1 MKKKQIEDFT
11 TEDNWRM
18 FRIMAEFVEGFE
30 EMSKVTPAVSIFGA
44 AREKAGN
51 KYYKIAEQIG
61 AKLAKKG
68 FSVITGGG
76 PGIMEAG
83 SKGAFEAKGR
93 SVGLN
98 IELPHEQKP
107 NPYLTQTMQFRYF
120 FARKVM
126 FVKYATAFI
135 IMPGGFGTID
145 ELFESITLIQ
155 TKKINE
161 FPVVLVGREYWQGLL
176 DWLKKEMAG
185 CGYIER
191 SDLDLFLLADT
202 AEEAVA
208 HVLKYCRVNKIKLSG
223 KK

>member
-1 MKKKQIEDFT
+1 MKKKQIDDFT
-11 TEDNWRM
+11 MEDNWRI

-30 EMSKVTPAVSIFGA
+30 EMAKVTPAVSIFGA
-44 AREKAGN
+44 AREKPGE
-51 KYYKIAEQIG
+51 KYYKIASEIG
-61 AKLAKKG
+61 AKLVRKG

-76 PGIMEAG
+76 PGMMEAG
-83 SKGAFEAKGR
+83 NKGAFESGGK
-93 SVGLN
+93 SIGLN

-107 NPYLTQTMQFRYF
+107 NPYLTKTMNFRYF

-161 FPVVLVGREYWQGLL
+161 FPVILVGTEYWQGLL
-176 DWLKKEMAG
+176 DWLKKEMLG
-185 CGYIER
+185 RGYIDA
-191 SDLDLFLLADT
+191 SDLDLFLTADT
-202 AEEAVA
+202 ADEAVA
-208 HVLKYCRVNKIKLSG
+208 HVVKYCKVGIHC